1 MNAGSHHAAVDGNT
15 VYIVLGRQ
23 IFCYTNSTSSWSQ
36 LPGSPTFDCSSVII
50 NNLLTVVGGY
60 IRSTSTITNQ
70 LFSLTGEGSGRRWT
84 EEFPP
89 MPTKRYGMSA
99 VCIQVEAALIVAGG
113 RNNESVL
120 SGLQTI
126 EMMNTN
132 TLQWSTAAGLP
143 QPLKFAQT
151 SACGDQIF
159 IMGNSSMYTCSLQA
173 LLQSCKSFLASFRNR
188 GARVWKEIAA
198 QPVILTACVSIHD

>member
-1 MNAGSHHAAVDGNT
+1 M
-15 VYIVLGRQ
+15 
-23 IFCYTNSTSSWSQ
+23 
-36 LPGSPTFDCSSVII
+36 
-50 NNLLTVVGGY
+50 
-60 IRSTSTITNQ
+60 
-70 LFSLTGEGSGRRWT
+70 RRGL
-84 EEFPP
+84 
-89 MPTKRYGMSA
+89 TKRYGMSA

-159 IMGNSSMYTCSLQA
+159 ILGNSSMYTCSLQA

-188 GARVWKEIAA
+188 SARVWKEVTAP
-198 QPVILTACVSIHD
+198 PVILTACVSIHDRLLTIGGDDSNYKSTTAIHMYNSTTDSWEVISHMRTPRCNCIAAALPDNQLMVVGGYISIYEKTDSVELASIE